1 MNAVT
6 ETKAQ
11 HANVFCALAAA
22 QGEFSAPRKDSTNPA
37 FRSRYADLAN
47 VVEAVAP
54 ALSRHGIAFA
64 HYVEAR
70 DLGEGPTAC
79 MITALIHGASETR
92 MECPV
97 PLIIGKRDMQGFKS
111 AATYAKRIGL
121 ESVTGVAPDD
131 DDGNAAA
138 AAAPRQQDRQQAPRH
153 RPDPS
158 HDKPSP
164 ADHAITAL
172 GNAGTIEALAAIWGD
187 MPAGLKALPEVMGAK
202 DNRKAELAKPAPA
215 NADLGGDEVPY

>member
-1 MNAVT
+1 MTDKIPNP
-6 ETKAQ
+6 Q
-11 HANVFCALAAA
+11 ANVYTALAAA
-22 QGEFSAPRKDSTNPA
+22 QSEFGAPRKDSSNPA

-70 DLGEGPTAC
+70 DLGNGPETC
-79 MITALIHGASETR
+79 MVTALIHGASDTR

-97 PLIIGKRDMQGFKS
+97 PLILGKRDMQGFKS
-111 AATYAKRIGL
+111 ATTYAKRIGL

-138 AAAPRQQDRQQAPRH
+138 EAAPKQAPRPAP
-153 RPDPS
+153 RSQDRG
-158 HDKPSP
+158 PSP
-164 ADHAITAL
+164 VDHAMGAL
-172 GNAGTIEALAAIWGD
+172 TNAASLDALAAIWRD
-187 MPAGLKALPEVMGAK
+187 LPAGVKSLPEVVGAK
-202 DNRKAELAKPAPA
+202 DNRKHALSSPAEHALA
-215 NADLGGDEVPY
+215 ADAIPY